1 MKTRLLE
8 LHAEEEE
15 LNESQSMATCILI
28 GLSFHFS
35 FRLQQSDF
43 QKVISDGV
51 TSGVRRN
58 GNVLVPLTLI
68 PSRL

>member
-8 LHAEEEE
+8 LPVEAEE

-43 QKVISDGV
+43 QKVISDSA
-51 TSGVRRN
+51 TSGVGRN
-58 GNVLVPLTLI
+58 GNVLVLLTLI

>member
-8 LHAEEEE
+8 LHAEAEE

>member
-8 LHAEEEE
+8 LPVEAEE
-15 LNESQSMATCILI
+15 LNESQSIATCILI

-35 FRLQQSDF
+35 FGLQQSDF
-43 QKVISDGV
+43 HKVISDGV
-51 TSGVRRN
+51 TSGVGRN
-58 GNVLVPLTLI
+58 GNGLVLPTLI

>member
-8 LHAEEEE
+8 LHAEAEE

-43 QKVISDGV
+43 QKVVSDGV

>member
-8 LHAEEEE
+8 LPAEAEE
-15 LNESQSMATCILI
+15 LNESQSMGMCILI

-35 FRLQQSDF
+35 FGLQQSDF
-43 QKVISDGV
+43 HKVISDSV
-51 TSGVRRN
+51 TSVVGRN
-58 GNVLVPLTLI
+58 GDVFVLLTLI